1 MRQLSIMVIKYHNL
15 GTKVNEFQM
24 ESLAYSIR
32 RLHHKNVGMS
42 STYDCCV
49 QWQNGCMER
58 DLSRT
63 ALQVTAYLLLKFQV
77 LS

>member
-24 ESLAYSIR
+24 DNLAYSIR
-32 RLHHKNVGMS
+32 LLHHKKVGMS

-49 QWQNGCMER
+49 Q
-58 DLSRT
+58 
-63 ALQVTAYLLLKFQV
+63 
-77 LS
+77 